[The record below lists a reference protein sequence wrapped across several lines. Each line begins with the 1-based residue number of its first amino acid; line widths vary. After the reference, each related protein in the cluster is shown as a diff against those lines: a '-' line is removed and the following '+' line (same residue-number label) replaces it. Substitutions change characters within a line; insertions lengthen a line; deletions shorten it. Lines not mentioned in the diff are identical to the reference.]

1 MPARVLLLGGDGQLG
16 RDIRRAHGEAGE
28 PFTLLAPGRGEIAL
42 TDSAALRT
50 ALGDIDLDVI
60 VNCAAYNRV
69 DEAEGDRAAAFAVNA
84 RAVGALADIAHG
96 RGARLVHVSTDYV
109 FGGDRARRDPIDEA
123 APRAPVNVYGCSK
136 AAGERAAIEACD
148 DHVVLR
154 VASLFGVAGLG
165 GRGGNFIET
174 MIRLARSGAP
184 IRVVDDQ
191 VMSPTSTRDVAG
203 VVVRLL
209 EAGAPAGI
217 YHLVNRG
224 AASWHEFATA
234 IFEMVGAEVAVSP
247 CTSDDFAASAPRPA
261 YSVLDATKIERR
273 FGPLPHWREALRAY
287 LVDAG
292 HLDGP

>member
-28 PFTLLAPGRGEIAL
+28 PFTLLAPGRGEIEL

-84 RAVGALADIAHG
+84 RAVAALADIAHG

-136 AAGERAAIEACD
+136 AAGEHAAVEACD

-154 VASLFGVAGLG
+154 VASLFGVAGVG

-247 CTSDDFAASAPRPA
+247 CTSDDFAALAPRPA
-261 YSVLDATKIERR
+261 YSVLDATKIEKR
-273 FGPLPHWREALRAY
+273 FGPLPHWCEALRAY